1 MPTLFDPLLVGD
13 LELPNRIVMAPL
25 TRSRA
30 SAGRVPN
37 QLMAEYYA
45 QRASAGLILSEATA
59 VTPQGV
65 GYVDTPG
72 IWTEEQ
78 VEGWKLVTE
87 AVHRVGGR
95 IFMQLWHVGR
105 ISDPSLLDGQLPVA
119 PSAIAAGGHVSL
131 LRPQRPFVRPRA
143 LETDEIP
150 GIVEAYRRGAQN
162 AQRAGFDG
170 VEVHGANGYLLDQ
183 FLQDGSNHRTDQ
195 YGGSIENRARLML
208 EVVDAAISV
217 WGAKRVGLHLAPR
230 GDSHSMGDSN
240 PLATFGHVARE
251 VGKRG
256 IAFICAR
263 EYAAPD
269 AIGPQLKQA
278 FGGVYIAN
286 EKYTL
291 ESAQAALTAGTADA
305 VAWGKPFIANPDLV
319 TRFTKAA
326 GLNEPDVTSFYGGA
340 ERGYTDY
347 PTLAAA

>member
-1 MPTLFDPLLVGD
+1 MLAD
-13 LELPNRIVMAPL
+13 LMNIYRLHH
-25 TRSRA
+25 
-30 SAGRVPN
+30 
-37 QLMAEYYA
+37 AEFA
-45 QRASAGLILSEATA
+45 
-59 VTPQGV
+59 
-65 GYVDTPG
+65 
-72 IWTEEQ
+72 
-78 VEGWKLVTE
+78 
-87 AVHRVGGR
+87 
-95 IFMQLWHVGR
+95 M
-105 ISDPSLLDGQLPVA
+105 
-119 PSAIAAGGHVSL
+119 
-131 LRPQRPFVRPRA
+131 
-143 LETDEIP
+143 
-150 GIVEAYRRGAQN
+150 RRQN
-162 AQRAGFDG
+162 
-170 VEVHGANGYLLDQ
+170 LLDQ

-240 PLATFGHVARE
+240 PLATFSHVARE

-326 GLNEPDVTSFYGGA
+326 GLNVTAEATPRNVALASAGGRATASSTLPGHAIHKLEHINDGRYGNEWSWISNEPR
-340 ERGYTDY
+340 RGWVQIA
-347 PTLAAA
+347 LAGEE